1 MGRAKQT
8 NGKEGLD
15 KFRRYRESKHHKGM
29 RLLRVWVPDPRR
41 PEFAEEAARQAAR
54 LRGAADERDALAFI
68 EAVFVWPPP

>member
-8 NGKEGLD
+8 NGEEGLN
-15 KFRRYRESKHHKGM
+15 KFRRYRQSKHHKGM

-54 LRGAADERDALAFI
+54 LRGGADERDALAFI
-68 EAVFVWPPP
+68 EAAFVWPQP

>member
-8 NGKEGLD
+8 SGKDALD
-15 KFRRYRESKHHKGM
+15 KFKRYRQSKHHRGM

-54 LRGAADERDALAFI
+54 LRGATDEREALAFI
-68 EAVFVWPPP
+68 EAAFEWPQP